1 MLPGPACSNDLLL
14 NSANSAGKGI
24 LTMISVKYPC
34 EVSSYSSNYD
44 SNICIGELIRNLC
57 VNLNIDPDTKCGY
70 TENIRVLRMNQSG
83 SYIHWEYNPNC
94 SILKALTESERAVN
108 TMHLAFELHDKH
120 CS

>member
-1 MLPGPACSNDLLL
+1 
-14 NSANSAGKGI
+14 
-24 LTMISVKYPC
+24 LTMISVEYPC
-34 EVSSYSSNYD
+34 EVSTYSANYD

-94 SILKALTESERAVN
+94 SILKALTKSERAIN
-108 TMHLAFELHDKH
+108 TMHLAFEPHDNY